1 MGNKKTKSTKGFS
14 LMELIIVMALLAII
28 AAILIPMFLN
38 TTERARLRSDIQSAR
53 VIQNAIS
60 LYRMETGRAIAGSPN
75 AGAMIETLAEA
86 GYLDSD
92 DVTPQTE
99 NAVWLYVP
107 NRGILVNISASP
119 QSVRDLVDNLSD
131 AEQRM
136 VHTGP

>member
-53 VIQNAIS
+53 VIQNAIN

-75 AGAMIETLAEA
+75 AGPMIATLADA
-86 GYLDSD
+86 GYLDSND
-92 DVTPQTE
+92 ITPQTE
-99 NAVWLYVP
+99 GAGWIYDT

-119 QSVRDLVDNLSD
+119 PSVRDLVDNLSD

-136 VHTGP
+136 VHTGS